1 MMVGLQGTDLLH
13 VPTAPPLLSEQ
24 TEVRTRRVT
33 MLAMQAAVLHV
44 LKRRLIQ
51 RKLSQAM
58 VLLCVT
64 SSLSLCLSP
73 SHQRVPTGS
82 LRKRHRSSGTAPS
95 AVCAHDGPKDV
106 CLYAAVKNEL
116 ETGHLRCVMVITR
129 EVACICWDRTR
140 GWSSAA

>member
-51 RKLSQAM
+51 RKVSQAV

-64 SSLSLCLSP
+64 SSLSVCLSP
-73 SHQRVPTGS
+73 TRANGQ
-82 LRKRHRSSGTAPS
+82 
-95 AVCAHDGPKDV
+95 
-106 CLYAAVKNEL
+106 L
-116 ETGHLRCVMVITR
+116 EKET
-129 EVACICWDRTR
+129 
-140 GWSSAA
+140 